1 MKKTL
6 IAIALAGSFL
16 TTLSPLVL
24 PGLAISKPQQNVTS
38 DTSLKVIQQTL
49 SFADIQGVYGEKEI
63 RQLSQLGVIEIGNA
77 NFFPSSPITRSQFI
91 TWLVKTYN
99 ILQTHNTR
107 KPAPIKLPNHQNAT
121 FPDVPPEH
129 PAFLYIQAAYDAGF
143 LVGNED
149 GTFRPD
155 ANLTREEMIVLKSP
169 LDSQGSGN
177 SNRSVK
183 SLRSFIQKT
192 KGFTDADQINERYLN
207 HIAFD
212 LGNAA
217 SGKNFQRVYG
227 SNRLFA
233 PQKAVTK
240 AEAAVVLSEFRKAG
254 TVSQALDKI
263 NRNR

>member
-6 IAIALAGSFL
+6 IAIALASSFL
-16 TTLSPLVL
+16 TTLSQSIL
-24 PGLAISKPQQNVTS
+24 PGLAISRPQPDVTS
-38 DTSLKVIQQTL
+38 DTLPNGIQQTL
-49 SFADIQGVYGEKEI
+49 SFADIQGVYGGKEI
-63 RQLSQLGVIEIGNA
+63 RQLSQLGVIEVGNE
-77 NFFPSSPITRSQFI
+77 NFFPSSPITRSQFV

-107 KPAPIKLPNHQNAT
+107 KPAPIILPNHKNTA
-121 FPDVPPEH
+121 FPDVPLDH

-143 LVGNED
+143 LAGYED
-149 GTFRPD
+149 SRFRPD
-155 ANLTREEMIVLKSP
+155 ADLTREEMIVLKSL
-169 LDSQGSGN
+169 LDSPGTVN

-207 HIAFD
+207 RIAFD

-217 SGKNFQRVYG
+217 STRNFQRVYG
-227 SNRLFA
+227 STRLFA

-240 AEAAVVLSEFRKAG
+240 AEAAVVISEFRKAG
-254 TVSQALDKI
+254 TVSEALDKI